1 MSSGS
6 KTDHTHS
13 WRGLWQASL
22 NRLEVIHQDANRRGE
37 TEGSLRDCGVTP
49 RACGGP
55 QEETAMPRAGKRR
68 SKEPSTT
75 LGRKHRAS
83 CLAPADKDLINNF
96 LLLGWHFHRGQ
107 SEASCVVR

>member
-1 MSSGS
+1 MRKLKLRNKQTKSLSRERAKTQTQAFRFFVQHFHIHPSG
-6 KTDHTHS
+6 
-13 WRGLWQASL
+13 
-22 NRLEVIHQDANRRGE
+22 
-37 TEGSLRDCGVTP
+37 LRDCGVIP